1 MSADPNA
8 VRAEFGQVTTSGQIA
23 ALEGNGGFM
32 RVNLGAAQLE
42 SGQQG
47 VLQMHDG
54 ARFGVVV
61 IEPTSQSET
70 EREYRLKLTGR
81 A

>member
-8 VRAEFGQVTTSGQIA
+8 VSAEFGQVTTSGQIT
-23 ALEGNGGFM
+23 ALEGNGGYL
-32 RVNLGAAQLE
+32 RVSLGAAQLE
-42 SGQQG
+42 AGQTG

-61 IEPTSQSET
+61 IEPTVQSEH

>member
-1 MSADPNA
+1 MTSDPNR
-8 VRAEFGQVTTSGQIA
+8 VSAEFGGQA
-23 ALEGNGGFM
+23 HAGQLVALEGQGGLM
-32 RVNLGAAQLE
+32 RVQVDAAQLE
-42 SGQQG
+42 IGQSG

-61 IEPTSQSET
+61 VEPLGEHAAGH
-70 EREYRLKLTGR
+70 EYRLKLTGR